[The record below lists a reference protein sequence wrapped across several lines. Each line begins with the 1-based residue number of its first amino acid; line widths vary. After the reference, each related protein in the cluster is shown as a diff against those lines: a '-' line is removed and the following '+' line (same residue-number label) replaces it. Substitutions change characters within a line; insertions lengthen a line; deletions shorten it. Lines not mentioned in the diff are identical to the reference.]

1 MDPSHGASRAT
12 AGWLGFNGTFSRR
25 EFLLWLAC
33 ILFASQLL
41 FIPAG
46 DPGTEATTFADALL
60 SKSVF
65 YYLGWYVVCVR
76 LLASKA
82 DQPAS
87 VYELALGLFL
97 AAVNVLP
104 GTASTWLA
112 ATGVALF
119 LLFSSRSDDQ
129 VRAAAVVLLALSVN
143 GYWGPKIFDLFAYYL
158 LRADAALVGAV
169 LHLTQPGMGWHDTII
184 GHLGGHTVLIFG
196 PCSSFHNI
204 SLGLLCW
211 VSILKLTRTSWVRK
225 DFAVAFA
232 IVLTVILLNAVRLY
246 LIALSSEQYE
256 YWHRGPGEQI
266 VAWATTMA
274 VLAISLWGVART
286 GESR

>member
-1 MDPSHGASRAT
+1 MDPSHGAARST
-12 AGWLGFNGTFSRR
+12 AGLLAFAGTFSRR

-33 ILFASQLL
+33 IVFANQLL
-41 FIPAG
+41 FVPTG
-46 DPGTEATTFADALL
+46 DPGTQLPSFANLLL

-65 YYLGWYVVCVR
+65 YYLGWYVVCIR
-76 LLASKA
+76 LLESKA

-87 VYELALGLFL
+87 IYDVALGLFL
-97 AAVNVLP
+97 AAVNLLP

-119 LLFSSRSDDQ
+119 LFFNSRSDDH
-129 VRAAAVVLLALSVN
+129 VRAAAVVLFAMCVN
-143 GYWGPKIFDLFAYYL
+143 GYWGPKIFDVFAYYL
-158 LRADAALVGAV
+158 LRADAALVGSV

-184 GHLGGHTVLIFG
+184 GQVGGHSVLIFG

-211 VSILKLTRTSWVRK
+211 VSIVKLTRTSWVRT
-225 DFAVAFA
+225 DFIAAFA
-232 IVLTVILLNAVRLY
+232 IVCTVILFNAVRLY
-246 LIALSSEQYE
+246 LMALSSEHYE

-266 VAWATTMA
+266 VAWATTLA

-286 GESR
+286 DRAR